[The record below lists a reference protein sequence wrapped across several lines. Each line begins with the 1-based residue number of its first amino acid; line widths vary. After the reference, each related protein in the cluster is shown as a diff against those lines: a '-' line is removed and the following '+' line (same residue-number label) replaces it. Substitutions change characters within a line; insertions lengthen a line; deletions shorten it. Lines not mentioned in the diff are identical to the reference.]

1 MQFTQESKSQL
12 AKLMAAENITVEHR
26 KMSTAMFDLKNRV
39 LYCPIWKD
47 MSGDLY
53 DLLLG
58 HEVGHALETPE
69 EGWHNAVTGATG
81 KFSKNFKGFLNVV
94 EDARIEKKIKRK
106 FPGLRP
112 SMVRAYGQLLE
123 RDFFGIKNRNVNR
136 LPFIDK
142 LNLYT
147 KGGYSLGIEFTEE
160 EDKLVKQVEACET
173 WEDVVKVTEAI
184 FTKAK
189 EEMQKPQLKQMAMP
203 GDFGDSE
210 YDEESGD
217 DFDDGSG
224 DYDEDEF
231 SESSESKKEED
242 VPESKKESQGQESK
256 DSKDTKKAEQENST
270 SELERVKESTNAFGL
285 NEVEPVCETDETYR
299 QNESLLLD
307 ASSKEFVYLN
317 FPKPIFS
324 EIITPYKRVHELLEE
339 AWEVKTI
346 PEQKAKQ
353 EKLLKEF
360 KQKNDRYIS
369 LLTKEFEMRKA
380 ASKFSKQKISETGD
394 IDVSRIY
401 KYQIDDNIFRKVMR
415 VPKGKSHGLVLL
427 FDRSGSMA
435 EHMENSIEQILILS
449 LFCRKVNI
457 PFVVYGFGNETDAF
471 KLDHNRYSRE
481 SSFTMN
487 VNEVRMSNVYLRE
500 YLNSNVGNAEFS
512 RCVRNLVSLADCYS
526 ARYGVGRYFRAPRSE
541 SLSHTPMIEAVV
553 AMKTVVEKFKTNNNL
568 DIVNMALIH
577 DGDSDSLNS
586 YWTKNGVTY
595 FDTKR
600 SNVVMRDKETKTEYR
615 LNTEENAYD
624 NALRIATFNWFR
636 KTTGVK
642 ILGFFIVGTGRSAKN
657 NITRRYYYE
666 DGQCI
671 WEKFPKNSDHYTR
684 QERTDELASV
694 LRETKFLES
703 KNPGYDSMYLIPGDK
718 DLSVDTDELS
728 VQGTVTA
735 SKLKNAFMKMN
746 KKKQVSRVLVNR
758 FIGQIAV

>member
-123 RDFFGIKNRNVNR
+123 RDFFGIKDRNVNR

-203 GDFGDSE
+203 GQFDDSDSDEDFGD
-210 YDEESGD
+210 
-217 DFDDGSG
+217 DFG
-224 DYDEDEF
+224 DYEEDEL
-231 SESSESKKEED
+231 SEDSQSKNEED
-242 VPESKKESQGQESK
+242 APESKKKGQAQDSEDAEKSEEESANK
-256 DSKDTKKAEQENST
+256 I
-270 SELERVKESTNAFGL
+270 ERIKESTNAFGL

-299 QNESLLLD
+299 KNESLLLD

-339 AWEVKTI
+339 SWQVKTI
-346 PEQKAKQ
+346 PERKAKQ

-471 KLDHNRYSRE
+471 KIDQNRYSRE

-487 VNEVRMSNVYLRE
+487 VNELRMSNVYLRE
-500 YLNSNVGNAEFS
+500 YLNSSVGNAEFS
-512 RCVRNLVSLADCYS
+512 RCVRNLVALADCYS
-526 ARYGVGRYFRAPRSE
+526 SRYGVGRYFRAPRSE

-577 DGDSDSLNS
+577 DGDSDSINS
-586 YWTKNGVTY
+586 YCSSTGYSY

-615 LNTEENAYD
+615 LNSEENSYD

-642 ILGFFIVGTGRSAKN
+642 IIGFFIVGAGRTAKN
-657 NITRRYYYE
+657 GITRRYYYE
-666 DGQCI
+666 DGKCI
-671 WEKFPKNSDHYTR
+671 WEKFPTNSDHYTR
-684 QERTDELASV
+684 QAKADELAAV
-694 LRETKFLES
+694 LKETKFLES

-718 DLSVDTDELS
+718 DLSIDYDELS

>member
-1 MQFTQESKSQL
+1 
-12 AKLMAAENITVEHR
+12 
-26 KMSTAMFDLKNRV
+26 
-39 LYCPIWKD
+39 
-47 MSGDLY
+47 
-53 DLLLG
+53 
-58 HEVGHALETPE
+58 
-69 EGWHNAVTGATG
+69 
-81 KFSKNFKGFLNVV
+81 
-94 EDARIEKKIKRK
+94 
-106 FPGLRP
+106 
-112 SMVRAYGQLLE
+112 
-123 RDFFGIKNRNVNR
+123 
-136 LPFIDK
+136 
-142 LNLYT
+142 
-147 KGGYSLGIEFTEE
+147 
-160 EDKLVKQVEACET
+160 
-173 WEDVVKVTEAI
+173 
-184 FTKAK
+184 
-189 EEMQKPQLKQMAMP
+189 MAMP
-203 GDFGDSE
+203 GQFDDSDTEFGEDFGD
-210 YDEESGD
+210 
-217 DFDDGSG
+217 DFG
-224 DYDEDEF
+224 DYEEDEL
-231 SESSESKKEED
+231 SEDSQSKKEED
-242 VPESKKESQGQESK
+242 APESKKKSQSQDSEDAEKSEEESANK
-256 DSKDTKKAEQENST
+256 I
-270 SELERVKESTNAFGL
+270 ERIKESTNAFGL

-299 QNESLLLD
+299 KNESLLLD
-307 ASSKEFVYLN
+307 VSSKEFVYLN

-339 AWEVKTI
+339 SWQVKTI
-346 PEQKAKQ
+346 PERKAKQ

-401 KYQIDDNIFRKVMR
+401 KYQIDDNIFRKIMR

-541 SLSHTPMIEAVV
+541 CLSHTPMIEAVV

-577 DGDSDSLNS
+577 DGDSDSINS
-586 YWTKNGVTY
+586 YWTSNGASY
-595 FDTKR
+595 FDIKR
-600 SNVVMRDKETKTEYR
+600 TNVVMRDKETKTEYR
-615 LNTEENAYD
+615 LNSEENSYD
-624 NALRIATFNWFR
+624 NALRIATFDWFR

-642 ILGFFIVGTGRSAKN
+642 IIGFFIVGAGRTAKN
-657 NITRRYYYE
+657 GIARRYYYE
-666 DGQCI
+666 DGKCI
-671 WEKFPKNSDHYTR
+671 WEKFPTNSDHYTR
-684 QERTDELASV
+684 QAKADELAAV
-694 LRETKFLES
+694 LKETKFLES

-718 DLSVDTDELS
+718 DLSIDYDELS

>member
-123 RDFFGIKNRNVNR
+123 RDFFGVKNRNVNR
-136 LPFIDK
+136 LPFIDR

-173 WEDVVKVTEAI
+173 WEDVVRVTEAI

-203 GDFGDSE
+203 GQFDDSDSEFDEDFGD
-210 YDEESGD
+210 
-217 DFDDGSG
+217 DFG
-224 DYDEDEF
+224 DYEEDEL
-231 SESSESKKEED
+231 SENSQSKKEED
-242 VPESKKESQGQESK
+242 APEGEKEGKAQDSDDSIDSEEESA
-256 DSKDTKKAEQENST
+256 SR
-270 SELERVKESTNAFGL
+270 LERVKESTEASGL
-285 NEVEPVCETDETYR
+285 HDVEPVCETDETYR

-317 FPKPIFS
+317 FPKPVFS

-339 AWEVKTI
+339 AWQVKTV

-353 EKLLKEF
+353 EKLFKEF

-380 ASKFSKQKISETGD
+380 ASKFSKQKVSETGD

-435 EHMENSIEQILILS
+435 ENMENSIEQILILV

-457 PFVVYGFGNETDAF
+457 PFVVYGFGNESEVF
-471 KLDHNRYSRE
+471 KIDHNR
-481 SSFTMN
+481 SSNCSFSTKL
-487 VNEVRMSNVYLRE
+487 NELKMSNVCLRE
-500 YLNSNVGNAEFS
+500 YLNSSVGNAEFN
-512 RCVRNLVSLADCYS
+512 RCVRNLVALADCYS
-526 ARYGVGRYFRAPRSE
+526 SRYGVGRYFRAPRSE
-541 SLSHTPMIEAVV
+541 CLSHTPMIEAVI
-553 AMKTVVEKFKTNNNL
+553 AMKTVVEKFKLNNNL

-577 DGDSDSLNS
+577 DGDSDTINS
-586 YWTKNGVTY
+586 YWTSNGSSY
-595 FDTKR
+595 FDIKR
-600 SNVVMRDKETKTEYR
+600 TNIVMRDKETKTEYR
-615 LNTEENAYD
+615 LNSEENAYD
-624 NALRIATFNWFR
+624 NALRIATFDWFR

-642 ILGFFIVGTGRSAKN
+642 IVGFFIVGSGRSAKG
-657 NITRRYYYE
+657 NITRRYYYN

-671 WEKFPKNSDHYTR
+671 WDKFPKNANHYQREEKTN
-684 QERTDELASV
+684 ELFSIMK
-694 LRETKFLES
+694 ETKFLES

-718 DLSVDTDELS
+718 DLSIEHDELS

-735 SKLKNAFMKMN
+735 SKLRNAFMKMN

>member
-123 RDFFGIKNRNVNR
+123 RDFFGIKDRNVNR

-203 GDFGDSE
+203 GQFDDSDSDEDFGD
-210 YDEESGD
+210 
-217 DFDDGSG
+217 DFG
-224 DYDEDEF
+224 DYEEDEL
-231 SESSESKKEED
+231 SEDSQSKNEED
-242 VPESKKESQGQESK
+242 APESKKKGQAQDSEDAEKSEEESANK
-256 DSKDTKKAEQENST
+256 I
-270 SELERVKESTNAFGL
+270 ERIKESTNAFGL

-339 AWEVKTI
+339 SWQVKTV

-353 EKLLKEF
+353 EKLFKEF

-471 KLDHNRYSRE
+471 KIDQNRYSRE

-487 VNEVRMSNVYLRE
+487 VNELRMSNVYLRE
-500 YLNSNVGNAEFS
+500 YLNSSVGNAEFS
-512 RCVRNLVSLADCYS
+512 RCVRNLVALADCYS
-526 ARYGVGRYFRAPRSE
+526 SRYGVGRYFRAPRSE

-577 DGDSDSLNS
+577 DGDSDSINS
-586 YWTKNGVTY
+586 YCSSTGYSY

-615 LNTEENAYD
+615 LNSEENSYD

-642 ILGFFIVGTGRSAKN
+642 ILGFFIVGAGRTAKN
-657 NITRRYYYE
+657 GITRRYYYE
-666 DGQCI
+666 DGKCI
-671 WEKFPKNSDHYTR
+671 WEKFPTNSDHYTR
-684 QERTDELASV
+684 QAKADELAAV
-694 LRETKFLES
+694 LKETKFLES

-718 DLSVDTDELS
+718 DLSIDYDELS

-735 SKLKNAFMKMN
+735 SKLKNAFIKMN